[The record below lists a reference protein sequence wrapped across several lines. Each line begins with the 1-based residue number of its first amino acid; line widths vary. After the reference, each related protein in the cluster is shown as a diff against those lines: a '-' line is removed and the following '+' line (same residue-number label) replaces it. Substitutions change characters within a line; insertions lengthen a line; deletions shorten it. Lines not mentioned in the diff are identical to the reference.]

1 MLYAPSPRGFEER
14 YVLLDCAS
22 FFEVSAPLRAA
33 QGAGGGGGGVADEEV
48 ASQLREIFQGR
59 AEILRVIY
67 AASAGARS
75 VAAMAGQV
83 GEEER
88 NRLATLSEPNAQLTA
103 T

>member
-1 MLYAPSPRGFEER
+1 MLFAPSPRGFEER
-14 YVLLDCAS
+14 YVLLDHAP

-48 ASQLREIFQGR
+48 ASQFREIFRVR

-67 AASAGARS
+67 AASMGPRS

-83 GEEER
+83 SEEGR
-88 NRLATLSEPNAQLTA
+88 NGWGLVKTSKRNA
-103 T
+103 